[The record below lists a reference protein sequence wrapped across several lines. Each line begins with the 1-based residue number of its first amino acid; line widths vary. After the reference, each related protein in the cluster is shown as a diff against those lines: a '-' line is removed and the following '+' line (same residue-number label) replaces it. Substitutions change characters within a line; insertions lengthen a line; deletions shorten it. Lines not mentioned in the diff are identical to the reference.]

1 MDNRTK
7 RVGLF
12 FPILL
17 VGLGVLLLLINLD
30 LLTGTT
36 RENLLTYWPVLLI
49 LAGLDGL
56 WRREGLV
63 WNIVLLGLGVL
74 LLLGNLGY
82 LAVRALPLLTKIWPI
97 LLVAIGI
104 DIAFGRNRT
113 GWMGVLRVGLGVL
126 LVGVIF
132 WLAVAFPLAVGTR
145 VVDFEQTIDD
155 AESAS
160 IEFHV
165 IGGRV
170 KLAAGAAEDQLLAGQ
185 VVLPRYSSL
194 APVYSSPVNGK
205 SSLRLGVENGNN
217 LLAGGLSVYDY
228 DFKLSSSLP
237 IDLLADVVVG
247 EVTLDLSGTQ
257 VQWVDTELALG
268 AQTLTIPCNDGLMVE
283 MKQALGSVTL
293 NIPEGCDVTIRLDNA
308 LVNTSL
314 PPGWQRTDDLVT
326 NPHAPTGAGKVEIRI
341 GVAVGAVGIHEIE

>member
-17 VGLGVLLLLINLD
+17 VGIGVFLLLINLD
-30 LLTGTT
+30 LLQGTT
-36 RENLLTYWPVLLI
+36 RENLLMYWPVLLI

-63 WNIVLLGLGVL
+63 WNIVVLGLGAL

-82 LAVRALPLLTKIWPI
+82 LAVRALPLLTRIWPI

-113 GWMGVLRVGLGVL
+113 GWMGVLRAGLGVL

-132 WLAVAFPLAVGTR
+132 WLALAFPLAVGTR
-145 VVDFEQTIDD
+145 VVDFEQTIDE

-160 IEFHV
+160 IEFNV

-170 KLAAGAAEDQLLAGQ
+170 ELAGGAAEDQLLAGQ
-185 VVLPRYSSL
+185 AVLPRYSSL
-194 APVYSSPVNGK
+194 APVYTKPVNGK

-217 LLAGGLSVYDY
+217 LLAGDQSAYEY

-237 IDLLADVVVG
+237 IDLIAELVVG
-247 EVTLDLSGTQ
+247 EFTLDLSDTQ
-257 VQWVDTELALG
+257 VQRVETELALG
-268 AQTLTIPCNDGLMVE
+268 AQTLTIPCNDGLVVE
-283 MKQALGSVTL
+283 MEQALGSVTL
-293 NIPEGCDVTIRLDNA
+293 NVPEGCDVTIRLDNA
-308 LVNTSL
+308 LVNTSI
-314 PPGWQRTDDLVT
+314 PAGWQRTDDLVT
-326 NPHAPTGAGKVEIRI
+326 NPAAPTGAGKVEIRI
-341 GVAVGAVGIHEIE
+341 GVAVGAVGINEIE